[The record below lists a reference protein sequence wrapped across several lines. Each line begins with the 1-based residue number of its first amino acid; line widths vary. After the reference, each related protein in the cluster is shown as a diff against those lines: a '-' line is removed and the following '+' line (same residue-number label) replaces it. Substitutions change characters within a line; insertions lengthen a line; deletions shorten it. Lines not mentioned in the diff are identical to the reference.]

1 MQLKR
6 RTFIKALGLAAAGS
20 ALPGCEREVSR
31 LVPYVLPDDE
41 IVPGVAN
48 WYASTCREC
57 SAGCG
62 ITVRVMEG
70 RAKKIEGNPDHPV
83 NQGKLC
89 ARGQAALQGLYN
101 PDRLRGPLERNGPR
115 FSGSWTSVS
124 WNHALSMLSEHL
136 RQAGDRVIMISRPLT
151 GTLAWL
157 VSSFMRALG
166 GQLFFYEPGA
176 ELPIR
181 TAARDAFGIEAW
193 PQYDLGDSDY
203 VLSFGAPFLEHWLSP
218 VSYAIAYGR
227 MRQGRPA
234 TRGRVV
240 QIEPRLSLTAAN
252 ADRWVPVRPGTEGL
266 AALGIGQV
274 LLAEGRPAL
283 SGAQRR
289 AYEQVYAGVSLDHIA
304 AATDIP
310 REQLV
315 RIAREFAAATAP
327 LAMGGGAACA
337 HTNGTETMLAIHGLN
352 LLAGNV
358 GQPGGLRF
366 YDPATSEAAPPVPW
380 LTDRTLLEWAEETM
394 SGGPPAVWLLYDVN
408 PLFTMPPSI
417 PVRRVFEQAEY
428 LASFSTFLDE
438 STESADLILPDHHA
452 LESWGDHVQPASSP
466 SEVVSLLQ
474 PAVSPLYDTR
484 SIGDTILQIAAR
496 LGLAGFRWNDFPSLL
511 QERWRRLSQDDSPY
525 NGDAP
530 LEQAWVRFL
539 QQGGWWKE
547 PARDHKL
554 SPVPSLPVY
563 ETCRFDGDEPE
574 FPFYLLPY
582 PSQTLG
588 HGRGANLP
596 WLQELPDTLT
606 TAMWG
611 SWAEINPAT
620 ARSFDIRQGDMI
632 RVRSQHGSVDVPAV
646 HFPGIR
652 PDTIAIPIGQGH
664 TAYGRYASHR
674 GVNPLSILAP
684 LLDRRSGSLATGA
697 TRVRIET
704 TGMQAP
710 LVLLERPG
718 MQAGGDLLTIGRSRA
733 GS

>member
-1 MQLKR
+1 MDLNRRNFLK
-6 RTFIKALGLAAAGS
+6 FIGLTTAAS

-101 PDRLRGPLERNGPR
+101 PDRLSGPLGRCGAR
-115 FSGSWTSVS
+115 FAGDWTSIS
-124 WNHALSMLSEHL
+124 WDDAIAKLSEHL
-136 RQAGDRVIMISRPLT
+136 RSAGDRTIMLSRPLS

-157 VSSFMRALG
+157 VSSFMRAIG
-166 GQLFFYEPGA
+166 GQLFFYEPGV

-193 PQYDLGDSDY
+193 PSYDVANSDY

-218 VSYAIAYGR
+218 VSYAIAYGQ
-227 MRQGRPA
+227 MRQGRQA
-234 TRGRVV
+234 TRGRVI

-252 ADRWVPVRPGTEGL
+252 ADRWVPIRPGTEGL

-274 LLAEGRPAL
+274 LLAERGPSL
-283 SGAQRR
+283 SAPLRR
-289 AYEQVYAGVSLDHIA
+289 AYDRLYTGVSLDHVA
-304 AATDIP
+304 ASTDIP
-310 REQLV
+310 REQII
-315 RIAREFAAATAP
+315 RMAREFATAAAP

-337 HTNGTETMLAIHGLN
+337 QTNGTETMCVINGLN
-352 LLAGNV
+352 VIAGNLRK
-358 GQPGGLRF
+358 PGGLRF
-366 YDPATSEAAPPVPW
+366 YRPAAFEAGPPVPW
-380 LTDRTLLEWAEETM
+380 LTERRLLEWTEDEM
-394 SGGPPAVWLLYDVN
+394 GGRPPAVWLLYDVN
-408 PLFTMPPSI
+408 PLFTTPASI
-417 PVRRVFEQAEY
+417 PIRRLFEQAEY
-428 LASFSTFLDE
+428 FASFSAFLDE

-452 LESWGDHVQPASSP
+452 LESWGDHVQPASSAAQ
-466 SEVVSLLQ
+466 VVSLLQ

-484 SIGDTILQIAAR
+484 AIGETILQTATR
-496 LGLAGFRWNDFPSLL
+496 LGLPGFSWKDFPSLL
-511 QERWRRLSQDDSPY
+511 QERWRHLSKGGNRNSSDDQIE
-525 NGDAP
+525 A
-530 LEQAWVRFL
+530 AWVHSL
-539 QQGGWWKE
+539 QQGGWWKQ
-547 PARDHKL
+547 PAPDQML
-554 SPVPSLPVY
+554 PMVPSLPAY
-563 ETCRFDGDEPE
+563 EACRFDGDESK

-582 PSQTLG
+582 PSQSLG

-611 SWAEINPAT
+611 SWAEINPST
-620 ARSFDIRQGDMI
+620 ARSFGIKQGDMV
-632 RVRSQHGSVDVPAV
+632 RVRSQHGALEIPAL

-652 PDTIAIPIGQGH
+652 PDAIAIPIGQGH
-664 TAYGRYASHR
+664 TTYGRYASQR

-684 LLDRRSGSLATGA
+684 LVDRRSGSLATGA
-697 TRVRIET
+697 TRVRIEA
-704 TGMQAP
+704 TGTQAP

-718 MQAGGDLLTIGRSRA
+718 VQSGSELLTIGRSRA